1 MEQNSFIV
9 PFLFCF
15 FKHFVGEYLW
25 EHIMQGEL
33 RSRPDNL
40 YKHGEKTINNIKY
53 RWVSSVY
60 IVFF

>member
-53 RWVSSVY
+53 R
-60 IVFF
+60 